1 MQIAYFSCQG
11 RATSNCPIG
20 KQAIN
25 KKWNWALSHFQ
36 VAVNTF
42 RFRTKLTA
50 TKELESYSTFYFK
63 DNPMIIQNT
72 VESSVSVIILTF
84 Y

>member
-1 MQIAYFSCQG
+1 MIGTVSQNASQSNHVMQIAYFSCQG

-25 KKWNWALSHFQ
+25 KKWYWALSHFQ

-42 RFRTKLTA
+42 TFRAKLTA
-50 TKELESYSTFYFK
+50 TVK
-63 DNPMIIQNT
+63 D
-72 VESSVSVIILTF
+72 
-84 Y
+84 